1 MAKYPY
7 HVKKYFLSRFKIRF
21 FAKFRRVRALQTE
34 VTEDR
39 ADRWFCADLIYII
52 AALDLPHRVG
62 VAETPNYYAGP
73 HFLVTVGSFR
83 FVVPDPGTG
92 DGLG

>member
-1 MAKYPY
+1 MMLPEG
-7 HVKKYFLSRFKIRF
+7 VPDR
-21 FAKFRRVRALQTE
+21 
-34 VTEDR
+34 DR
-39 ADRWFCADLIYII
+39 AGGDGGVDRWFCADLIYII